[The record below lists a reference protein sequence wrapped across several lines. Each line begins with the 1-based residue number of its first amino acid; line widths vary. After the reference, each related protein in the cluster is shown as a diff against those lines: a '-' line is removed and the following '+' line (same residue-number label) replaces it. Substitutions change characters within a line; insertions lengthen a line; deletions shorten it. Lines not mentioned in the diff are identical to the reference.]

1 MFYVFS
7 ASITIAVCFKKKKTD
22 VMFRI
27 PQMIRRSKECL
38 DV

>member
-7 ASITIAVCFKKKKTD
+7 ASITIAVCLKKKTD